1 MHGSES
7 TASPQSK
14 AGTNCPLPWSVV
26 HLGLVGDRSG
36 HAAIVEILGHHQAT
50 QIRKQQLSHEEES
63 NARGTNFRGDDASQ
77 VPSPPAD
84 QID

>member
-1 MHGSES
+1 
-7 TASPQSK
+7 
-14 AGTNCPLPWSVV
+14 
-26 HLGLVGDRSG
+26 
-36 HAAIVEILGHHQAT
+36 VEILGHHQAT